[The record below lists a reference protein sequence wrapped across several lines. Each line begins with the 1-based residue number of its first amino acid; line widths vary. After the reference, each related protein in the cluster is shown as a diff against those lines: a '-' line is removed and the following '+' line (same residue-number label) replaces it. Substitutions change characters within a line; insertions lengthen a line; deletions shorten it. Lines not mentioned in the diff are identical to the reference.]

1 MAGTEAEA
9 RGAVARPVLMGLV
22 EAVAAAGWGTATE
35 VEEEVK
41 GAGETEASEAEAVS
55 GAQAR
60 VAAEM
65 VEAVQGMVE
74 VTGAE
79 RDTPLLW
86 EDIPSR
92 VRRWPLLRRM
102 RDSLHTLRSRCT
114 GRDLPL
120 QPERNFL
127 RFLLP

>member
-65 VEAVQGMVE
+65 VEALILM
-74 VTGAE
+74 T
-79 RDTPLLW
+79 
-86 EDIPSR
+86 I
-92 VRRWPLLRRM
+92 
-102 RDSLHTLRSRCT
+102 
-114 GRDLPL
+114 
-120 QPERNFL
+120 F
-127 RFLLP
+127 